1 MNAAETMLQFVK
13 TCCLEAAAG
22 ASLPEVLASFVVRL
36 FSDCRAR
43 QMQVFNL
50 CCWCE
55 ICLKLLE
62 GAQVLA
68 AGVQVTWSL
77 AIAHELAVVCEQAN

>member
-1 MNAAETMLQFVK
+1 MAAATAINAAETKLQLVK

-43 QMQVFNL
+43 QMQIFDL
-50 CCWCE
+50 CCWCD
-55 ICLKLLE
+55 IGLKLLE
-62 GAQVLA
+62 GAPVLA
-68 AGVQVTWSL
+68 AGVQL
-77 AIAHELAVVCEQAN
+77 